1 MKTQVIG
8 KDPDA
13 GKDLWQKEE
22 RAAEDEMF
30 RQQYRLT
37 GHESEQTRG
46 DSEGQRSRVFCIP
59 WGCKELNRT

>member
-37 GHESEQTRG
+37 GHKSEQTLG
-46 DSEGQRSRVFCIP
+46 DSDRQRSMVSMRSQS
-59 WGCKELNRT
+59 GTRLNN

>member
-37 GHESEQTRG
+37 GHKSEQTLG
-46 DSEGQRSRVFCIP
+46 DSEGQRSLVFYIP

>member
-1 MKTQVIG
+1 MKGQVIG

-13 GKDLWQKEE
+13 GKDLWQKEK

-37 GHESEQTRG
+37 GHGSDPWVRK
-46 DSEGQRSRVFCIP
+46 IP
-59 WGCKELNRT
+59 

>member
-37 GHESEQTRG
+37 GHKSEQTLG
-46 DSEGQRSRVFCIP
+46 DSEGQRSLVFCIP